1 MDLRTAA
8 TAWHGT
14 SRKNGRLEITTSLDM
29 RFVGQN
35 YELPVILDEAA
46 SGLPPLATLRER
58 FFAVHQTKYGHSDET
73 AAIEVVNVRLRAR
86 IVEKSVVD
94 PILRAEEIKSAPTT
108 SDVWF
113 EPTGPVKTAIIHRNS
128 LATGAVV
135 SGPAII
141 MQFDATTVV
150 PPGCSARVDQAR
162 NIIIEVSQ

>member
-1 MDLRTAA
+1 
-8 TAWHGT
+8 
-14 SRKNGRLEITTSLDM
+14 LEMTTSLDM

-46 SGLPPLATLRER
+46 TGLPPLATLRER

-113 EPTGPVKTAIIHRNS
+113 EPTGPVKTVIIHRNS